1 MIELRNITKRFGDVV
16 ANNGVSIKV
25 APGTIHAI
33 VGENGAGK
41 STAMRIAYGFY
52 TADSGEIL
60 INGQVCEIRTPHDA
74 IAQGVGMVHQHFM
87 LVEPMTV
94 AENIVLGSEPGTA
107 AALDL
112 KKAAVEIRKLSDE
125 FKLSVDPNAIIE
137 TLSVGQQQRVELL
150 KALYRHAQ
158 LLILDEP
165 TAVLTPQEVDE
176 FFVIL
181 RRMREQGK
189 TIVIITHKL
198 SEVLAISDN
207 VTVMRDG
214 RVVGEVKTSET
225 NAADLARLMVGR
237 EVLLRVEKPDA
248 HAGKAVLSVRDL
260 TIKGR
265 EGAASIDNVSFEVRA
280 GEIVGIAGVEGNGQT
295 ELIEGL
301 AGLQQPASGDIL
313 FENDPRAF
321 WSYPAGKTLT
331 SLLIILLLISLVST
345 GLAILTAAS
354 RQGLFLVPLVVA
366 LTGVFVRCT
375 AIWGLIIALKKR
387 SRWAPMVVG
396 ILASLAFLLTLGSF
410 LFAGSPGILLA
421 ALNGSLLI
429 YTAVLGFRTHREFRG
444 QEKSELRKLLPRQI
458 KELGVAH
465 VPEDRHRR
473 GLLLDFTLCENTIL
487 GVHYRKPAVMG
498 FGSILLDQNGI
509 QRRTDQVIRDFDVR
523 PPNSALP
530 VRALSG
536 GNQQKL
542 IIGREFELP
551 PKLLL
556 VSQPTRGV
564 DIGAIEFIH
573 RKLVALRDDGCA
585 VLLVSAELEEVTA
598 LSDRLLV
605 IHNGHI
611 VGEVDPRKTTN
622 EEIGLMMTGGS
633 A

>member
-1 MIELRNITKRFGDVV
+1 MIELRNITKRFGAVL
-16 ANNGVSIKV
+16 ANDRVSFKV
-25 APGTIHAI
+25 APGTIHSI

-52 TADSGEIL
+52 TADGGEIL
-60 INGQVCEIRTPHDA
+60 IDGQVREIHTPHDA
-74 IAQGVGMVHQHFM
+74 IALGIGMVHQHFM

-94 AENIVLGSEPGTA
+94 VENIVLGAEPGSA

-112 KKAAVEIRKLSDE
+112 KKAAEEIRKLSDE
-125 FKLSVDPNAIIE
+125 FKLAVNPNATIE

-165 TAVLTPQEVDE
+165 TAVLTPQEVEE
-176 FFVIL
+176 FFAIL

-214 RVVGEVKTSET
+214 RVVGELKTSET
-225 NAADLARLMVGR
+225 NSAELARLMVGR
-237 EVLLRVEKPDA
+237 EVLLRVAKPDA
-248 HAGKAVLSVRDL
+248 KPGAAVLGAHGL
-260 TIKGR
+260 TIVGR
-265 EGAASIDNVSFEVRA
+265 DGSRRVDDVSLEVRA

-295 ELIEGL
+295 ELIE
-301 AGLQQPASGDIL
+301 
-313 FENDPRAF
+313 
-321 WSYPAGKTLT
+321 
-331 SLLIILLLISLVST
+331 
-345 GLAILTAAS
+345 
-354 RQGLFLVPLVVA
+354 A
-366 LTGVFVRCT
+366 LS
-375 AIWGLIIALKKR
+375 GLI
-387 SRWAPMVVG
+387 P
-396 ILASLAFLLTLGSF
+396 GSHISGSMS
-410 LFAGSPGILLA
+410 FAGRDITRLDA
-421 ALNGSLLI
+421 
-429 YTAVLGFRTHREFRG
+429 
-444 QEKSELRKLLPRQI
+444 RQR
-458 KELGVAH
+458 KELGIAH

-473 GLLLDFTLCENTIL
+473 GLLLDFSLAENTIL
-487 GVHYRKPAVMG
+487 GVHYRKPAVTG
-498 FGSILLDQNGI
+498 PGSVFLDQKGI
-509 QRRTDQVIRDFDVR
+509 QRRTEQVIRDFDVR
-523 PPNSALP
+523 PPNPALLA
-530 VRALSG
+530 RALSG

-551 PKLLL
+551 PKFLL

-573 RKLVALRDDGCA
+573 RKIVAMRDVGCG

-605 IHNGHI
+605 IHNGQI
-611 VGEVDPRKTTN
+611 VGEVDPKVTTN

-633 A
+633 K